1 MKKRYLFLL
10 AALIVAIVAVPRV
23 RRALAEIRVDVPVY
37 QRPPQLVKLDQNG
50 TEEQRRRFHHTAQG
64 TRLVPY
70 D

>member
-37 QRPPQLVKLDQNG
+37 QRPPQLVKLDQNW